1 MRRTRHLHAFALSTA
16 VLACSCGG
24 SEPSPVEPEEPGPF
38 RPGLV
43 QAFLNLRF
51 ERPVALSAAP
61 DESLRLYVAERRGLL
76 HVFDNDLQV
85 EATNVYLDLR
95 DRVLDEAGAGILGFA
110 FHPDYARNG
119 QVYVHYVADHPR
131 RSVLSRFHLGAEYA
145 DPASEE
151 ILLEVPQPDAR
162 HYGGA
167 PAFGPDGYLYVALGD
182 GGPEGDPEDR
192 AQDPTSL
199 QGSLLRIDVDRR
211 DAGRA
216 YAVPPDNPLAGNTK
230 GLRPEI
236 WAWGFRDPG
245 AISFDAPTG
254 RLWLVDRGPEL
265 FDELDISEPGRN
277 YGWSVMEGSRCHA
290 PPQGCETAGLQL
302 PVLDYGGSRAGRAIV
317 GGFVYR
323 GARNPELT
331 GRYLFADFASGQL
344 WTVFY
349 DGATPASAELLVS
362 GKAGY
367 AAIGVDP
374 QGEPV
379 IANETDGR
387 LYRLRF
393 STS

>member
-1 MRRTRHLHAFALSTA
+1 VLLTA
-16 VLACSCGG
+16 CGG

-61 DESLRLYVAERRGLL
+61 DESLRLYVAERRGLF

-110 FHPDYARNG
+110 FDPDYARTG
-119 QVYVHYVADHPR
+119 EVYVHYVAGNPR
-131 RSVLSRFHLGAEYA
+131 RSVLSRFHLGTEYA

-151 ILLEVPQPDAR
+151 VLLEVPQPDAQ

-167 PAFGPDGYLYVALGD
+167 LAFGPDGYLYVALGD
-182 GGPEGDPEDR
+182 GVPDGDSADP
-192 AQDPTSL
+192 AQDPTTL
-199 QGSLLRIDVDRR
+199 PGSLLRIDVDRR
-211 DAGRA
+211 DADRP
-216 YAVPPDNPLAGNTK
+216 YAVPPDNPLAGNTE

-236 WAWGFRDPG
+236 WAWGFRDPR
-245 AISFDAPTG
+245 AISFDALTG
-254 RLWLVDRGPEL
+254 RLWLADRGPEL
-265 FDELDISEPGRN
+265 FDELDIIEPGRN

-290 PPQGCETAGLQL
+290 PRSGCETAGLQL
-302 PVLDYGGSRAGRAIV
+302 PVLDYGGSSAGRAIV

-331 GRYLFADFASGQL
+331 GRYLFADFVSGQL
-344 WTVFY
+344 WTVLY
-349 DGATPASAELLVS
+349 DGATPASAELFIS

-367 AAIGVDP
+367 AAVGVDP

-379 IANETDGR
+379 IANEADGR
-387 LYRLRF
+387 IYRLRF